1 MLVPYITLTLQ
12 ENTLWKWDKNQTFY
26 IGLKENDVQLLQ
38 LYCLAQEHSEDEE
51 EEILQNEQRQPF
63 LAKLSNKAN
72 ITERRSSENY
82 FCCLLRL
89 SINIIISQIMTT
101 IAASESSPLMIHAAN
116 FSTAP
121 SSHAAIMTIAIVR
134 ISRDSF
140 ILLVYYTLWTQRNF
154 RP

>member
-1 MLVPYITLTLQ
+1 MTRSSYI
-12 ENTLWKWDKNQTFY
+12 
-26 IGLKENDVQLLQ
+26 

-51 EEILQNEQRQPF
+51 GDILQNEQRQPS

-72 ITERRSSENY
+72 VTERRSSENY
-82 FCCLLRL
+82 FCCLRL

-101 IAASESSPLMIHAAN
+101 IAASESSPLITHAAS
-116 FSTAP
+116 FSITP

-140 ILLVYYTLWTQRNF
+140 ILLVYYTYGHSTIPGHDMAQSQAALPPYAVAQ
-154 RP
+154 PADAVLCAGE